1 MVLIR
6 INTTT
11 NAILGRVREKTGNDC
26 IEVSD
31 EMFGRIISD
40 PTAFRYYPETG
51 QIDLVEDY
59 DTAPSEFDPVA
70 LAEFVAR
77 INQNIYVP
85 ELDVEV
91 SISGDLGNHLL
102 FALALA
108 QYAPQ
113 TIVCNTKGKISTLV
127 VDETAAKA
135 IAKAFSENSSSIL
148 KPLGVS
154 DEPVD

>member
-1 MVLIR
+1 MPIIR
-6 INTTT
+6 INSA
-11 NAILGRVREKTGNDC
+11 NNSIVGRVREKTDADC

-31 EMFGRIISD
+31 ELFGRIISD
-40 PTAFRYYPETG
+40 PAAFRYYPETG
-51 QIDLVEDY
+51 QIDLVEGY
-59 DTAPSEFDPVA
+59 DTALPEFDPVA
-70 LAEFVAR
+70 LAQFVAE

-91 SISGDLGNHLL
+91 SIAGDLGNHLL

-113 TIVCNTKGKISTLV
+113 TIVCNTKGRISTLV
-127 VDETAAKA
+127 VDKAAA
-135 IAKAFSENSSSIL
+135 SHIAKAFSDTSSSIL
-148 KPLGVS
+148 QSLGVS